1 MLKNPKNIENFEHI
15 EYICEKIILILK
27 FENLNIYFKI
37 KVVNGIL
44 G

>member
-1 MLKNPKNIENFEHI
+1 LKNPTNIEKFEHI
-15 EYICEKIILILK
+15 EYICEKITPVIE